1 MDEEIKHLSSSHRC
15 TLVEFG
21 SIVPHWSTFFLACV
35 EWVMVLNV
43 VFALAYYKNWVYLIN

>member
-21 SIVPHWSTFFLACV
+21 LIRPHWSACFLACV